1 MTEMTSQSKRK
12 TAILGTFAQDFW
24 WPCLLASLLLVF
36 ASFLFASCSGSPN
49 SPSANGNL
57 RLMLTDAPGDVAH
70 VNIFFTEAEVKPVD
84 GPPQKLPITLTPNP
98 VDLIGLANVDVALAG
113 GAVPAG
119 DYEWIRLNIDASK
132 SNVVLEGSTV
142 ELPLKTPSSEVKIL
156 GGFAV
161 ATGGATTLTLDFDA
175 KASLVKE
182 GNGQWLLKPVIIIKN
197 KGTTPQS

>member
-1 MTEMTSQSKRK
+1 MTEMTSQSERK
-12 TAILGTFAQDFW
+12 AAILGTFAKDFW

-84 GPPQKLPITLTPNP
+84 GAPQKLPITLTPNP
-98 VDLIGLANVDVALAG
+98 VDLIGLANVDTALAG
-113 GAVPAG
+113 GAVPVG

-132 SNVVLEGSTV
+132 SNVEVEGTPGT
-142 ELPLKTPSSEVKIL
+142 LPLQTPSSEVKIL
-156 GGFAV
+156 GGFSVGA
-161 ATGGATTLTLDFDA
+161 AGATTLTLDFDA
-175 KASLVKE
+175 KASLVKQ
-182 GNGQWLLKPVIIIKN
+182 GNGQWLLKPVIILAK
-197 KGTTPQS
+197 KTVTP